1 VAVRSMVPRKK
12 VNSIMDELVAAGAKA
27 DIATDIRSCRMG

>member
-1 VAVRSMVPRKK
+1 MVPRKK

-27 DIATDIRSCRMG
+27 VIATDIRSCRMG